1 VLRVDTVIPR
11 KTNHT
16 TDWGRTNKAKPDNTF
31 LDAKQVESIQRGPA
45 LATKWTTPQL
55 AYIC

>member
-45 LATKWTTPQL
+45 LATK
-55 AYIC
+55 